1 MSSSK
6 KYSILS
12 FPKDDK
18 ERVIWWYGGIETNNL
33 GSNTPIVNVAT
44 KLLEEG
50 NICDNVE
57 VFKVSLPELDIVR
70 LGKIFRGQES
80 TDKIFTEYSKE
91 YLSSILFRFDFSL
104 YAPESI
110 HFNDKRPGSNFF
122 HIAPFEYALGTF
134 EDSTN
139 KYQFFHSTLTKLIT
153 DEWMIVLIPS
163 LEFLTSAIAPHHKL
177 IRAGLFQYSL
187 NDLLERY
194 VKDAEQMEDNTY
206 QVELFENR
214 EDMNTVLLAYL
225 SLNPTSR
232 QRISELWT
240 SCQIEKFNPKN
251 KELYPEKYPHIL
263 PFHPDKLAF
272 KCDGIQ
278 LNDNTFLVL
287 RIYNIS
293 LPKNYEI
300 LKILR
305 DDDPETP
312 VDIPSGNESTPKLY
326 PFSNKKTNG
335 HNITTAFPPHTRA
348 GSAYIESEVTVL
360 DDEVPKITSIRR
372 PRTTPKSNHT
382 TVGFDSEPKYL
393 SSGEK
398 SNRNDSKET
407 GSLLQK
413 GSNKPKISKPHDL
426 VDIENAL
433 NILCEDSQSS
443 LSKFVYIDRDANE
456 LFDSTYCNIT
466 KEELLDDYSGFWY
479 KIYRLNDINL
489 RDPIDRNFLI
499 VKLTLNSGKCA
510 YLLEIQKNNTK
521 RYSGLFFNLSSELT
535 VFKLQKLLSKIVIYE
550 GQYKVRQN
558 AGDKLRP
565 LPLPV
570 ESCMTFKHFDDT
582 DASVY
587 LDRAI
592 KRAIAEDI
600 FQY

>member
-6 KYSILS
+6 KYPIST
-12 FPKDDK
+12 FPSDDK
-18 ERVIWWYGGIETNNL
+18 ERVIWWYGGIETNPT

-70 LGKIFRGQES
+70 LGKIFRGQEA
-80 TDKIFTEYSKE
+80 TNKIFTAYSKE
-91 YLSSILFRFDFSL
+91 YISSILFRFDFSL
-104 YAPESI
+104 FEPESI
-110 HFNDKRPGSNFF
+110 HFNDKKPGSNFF

-134 EDSTN
+134 EDSMK

-163 LEFLTSAIAPHHKL
+163 LEFLTSAIAPRHKL

-187 NDLLERY
+187 DDLLKKY
-194 VKDAEQMEDNTY
+194 VKDAEQIENNTY

-214 EDMNTVLLAYL
+214 ENMNTVLLAYL

-240 SCQIEKFNPKN
+240 SCQKEKINPKTQ
-251 KELYPEKYPHIL
+251 EIYPERYPHIL

-278 LNDNTFLVL
+278 LNENTFLVL
-287 RIYNIS
+287 RIYKIS

-300 LKILR
+300 LKILTE
-305 DDDPETP
+305 DELETP
-312 VDIPSGNESTPKLY
+312 INIPPAGEDTPAIY
-326 PFSNKKTNG
+326 PLNRSING
-335 HNITTAFPPHTRA
+335 TSITIDLPPHTRA
-348 GSAYIESEVTVL
+348 GSAYVESEVTAL
-360 DDEVPKITSIRR
+360 EDEVPNITSLRR
-372 PRTTPKSNHT
+372 PRTTPKPNHT
-382 TVGFDSEPKYL
+382 TVGIDIETKYL

-413 GSNKPKISKPHDL
+413 GSNKPKISQPHDL
-426 VDIENAL
+426 ADIENAL

-456 LFDSTYCNIT
+456 FLEPTYCNIT
-466 KEELLDDYSGFWY
+466 KEELLDEYSGFWY
-479 KIYRLNDINL
+479 KIHRFYDINL
-489 RDPIDRNFLI
+489 PKPIDRDFLI
-499 VKLTLNSGKCA
+499 VKLILNSGKYA

-535 VFKLQKLLSKIVIYE
+535 AFKLQKLLSKIVIYE

-558 AGDKLRP
+558 EGDKLLP

-570 ESCMTFKHFDDT
+570 ESSMTFKHFDDT

-587 LDRAI
+587 LNRAI
-592 KRAIAEDI
+592 NRAIYENI
-600 FQY
+600 FF

>member
-6 KYSILS
+6 KYSIS
-12 FPKDDK
+12 TFPKDDK
-18 ERVIWWYGGIETNNL
+18 ERVIWWYGGIETNPT

-50 NICDNVE
+50 IICDNVE

-70 LGKIFRGQES
+70 LGKIFRGQEA
-80 TDKIFTEYSKE
+80 TNKIFTAYSKE

-104 YAPESI
+104 FEPESI
-110 HFNDKRPGSNFF
+110 HFNDKKPGSNFF
-122 HIAPFEYALGTF
+122 HIAPFEYDLGTF
-134 EDSTN
+134 EDSMK

-163 LEFLTSAIAPHHKL
+163 LEFLTSAIAPGHKL
-177 IRAGLFQYSL
+177 IRAGLFQYDL
-187 NDLLERY
+187 DNLLEKY
-194 VKDAEQMEDNTY
+194 VKNAEQIEDNTY

-214 EDMNTVLLAYL
+214 ENMNTVLLAYL

-232 QRISELWT
+232 QRISELRA
-240 SCQIEKFNPKN
+240 SCQEEKINPKTQ
-251 KELYPEKYPHIL
+251 EIYPERYPHVL

-278 LNDNTFLVL
+278 LNANTFLVL
-287 RIYNIS
+287 RIYKIS

-300 LKILR
+300 LKILIE
-305 DDDPETP
+305 DELKTPINIPPEGEDTP
-312 VDIPSGNESTPKLY
+312 AIY
-326 PFSNKKTNG
+326 PLNRSING
-335 HNITTAFPPHTRA
+335 TSITIDLPPHTRA
-348 GSAYIESEVTVL
+348 GSAYVESEVTAL
-360 DDEVPKITSIRR
+360 EDEVPNITSLRR
-372 PRTTPKSNHT
+372 PRTTPKPNHT
-382 TVGFDSEPKYL
+382 TVGIDIETKYL

-413 GSNKPKISKPHDL
+413 GSNKPKTSQPHDL
-426 VDIENAL
+426 ADIENAL
-433 NILCEDSQSS
+433 NILCEDSHSS

-456 LFDSTYCNIT
+456 LLDSTYCNIT
-466 KEELLDDYSGFWY
+466 KEELLDDYSGFWH
-479 KIYRLNDINL
+479 KIYRLYNIDL
-489 RDPIDRNFLI
+489 PEPIERNFLL
-499 VKLTLNSGKCA
+499 VKLILRNGKCA

-535 VFKLQKLLSKIVIYE
+535 AFKLQKLLSKIVIYE

-558 AGDKLRP
+558 EGDKLLP

-587 LDRAI
+587 LNRAI
-592 KRAIAEDI
+592 NRAIYENI
-600 FQY
+600 FF